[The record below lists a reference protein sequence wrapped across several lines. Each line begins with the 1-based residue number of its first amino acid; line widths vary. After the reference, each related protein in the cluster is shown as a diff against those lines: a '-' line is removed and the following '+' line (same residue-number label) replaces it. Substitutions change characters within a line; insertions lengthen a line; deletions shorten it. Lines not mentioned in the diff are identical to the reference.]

1 MSPQL
6 HLIMHIRKLRIKSMK
21 KYDKDLLSAA
31 YKNHQINLIVLTT
44 KDEGRLLAMDLN
56 LCNI

>member
-1 MSPQL
+1 
-6 HLIMHIRKLRIKSMK
+6 MK